1 MSLCRISNTTRVIYS
16 SKFIPTVT
24 SVRNYAKP
32 NIKHPQY
39 PHKQRALFLEL
50 TRVELPPSPDD
61 HLCYLERKAREEKK
75 EVNIIYLNSHLIADF
90 ISFVQ

>member
-50 TRVELPPSPDD
+50 TRVKLPPSPDD
-61 HLCYLERKAREEKK
+61 HLCYLERKAREPPK
-75 EVNIIYLNSHLIADF
+75 EVNIIYWILYTMT
-90 ISFVQ
+90 SFF